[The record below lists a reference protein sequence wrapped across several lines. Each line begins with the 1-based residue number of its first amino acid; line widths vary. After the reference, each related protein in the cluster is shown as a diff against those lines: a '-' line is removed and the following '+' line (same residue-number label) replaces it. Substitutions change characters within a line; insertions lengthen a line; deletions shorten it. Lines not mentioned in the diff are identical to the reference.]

1 MNDELY
7 KSTCQCHYCN
17 SPHKNSKH
25 WKKNDMGNSSKLSTK
40 KAYKVRLDS
49 SEWTVKSQQ

>member
-1 MNDELY
+1 MNY
-7 KSTCQCHYCN
+7 IRVHANVITAIAPIKIQSTG
-17 SPHKNSKH
+17 
-25 WKKNDMGNSSKLSTK
+25 KNDMGNSSKLNTK